1 MKHGNTTYIKH
12 FGKAMWISSSL
23 MAASAYCFVHAFVP
37 VVFNDKASEI
47 VKKLNEDFDSE

>member
-23 MAASAYCFVHAFVP
+23 MAASAYCFVHAFIP
-37 VVFNDKASEI
+37 VVFKDTASGI
-47 VKKLNEDFDSE
+47 VKKLNQEFESE

>member
-37 VVFNDKASEI
+37 VVFKDRASEI
-47 VKKLNEDFDSE
+47 VKKLDEGFDSE